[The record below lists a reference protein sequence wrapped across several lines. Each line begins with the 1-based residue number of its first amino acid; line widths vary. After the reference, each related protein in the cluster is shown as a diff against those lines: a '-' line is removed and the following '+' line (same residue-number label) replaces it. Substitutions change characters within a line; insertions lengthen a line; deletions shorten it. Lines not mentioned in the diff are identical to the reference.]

1 MFRNVMRLLHTLTY
15 VTPKQAFFRLKYL
28 LSPVHSLKIKRF
40 HSKEKI
46 TPIQC
51 LPIPHSGK
59 LIEKTGSEYHVTL
72 MNLSTEY
79 ENQIYWADV
88 SYGQLWNY
96 QLQYAD
102 FLKQNSL
109 TVIEKEDL
117 LIDLFEWL
125 KSGKLKPEPYP
136 CSLRIMNIIRFL
148 SENPENLN
156 KKNELIDHLY
166 SELLFLENRL
176 EYHLL
181 GNHLMENA
189 FALLMGGTYF
199 QNDRWKNIA
208 NAILLEE
215 VPEQILED
223 GGHFERSPM
232 YHLILLFRF
241 LEALY
246 YLPSDSELYSLFLKT
261 SKQMLGWIDQM
272 SFQNGDL
279 GHFND
284 STDHQAYSKKQIE
297 QMAQKCG
304 ISGYSPTILS
314 ESGYRRF
321 ENENATLLV
330 DACGI
335 KPDYQPGHA
344 HADSFSFILYSDEK
358 PIVIDPGVSTYKAGK
373 RRNWERSTKAH
384 NTVTFHEQNTA
395 DVWGKFR
402 VGKRPNVEIVAEN
415 NAECKLRLK
424 HKLESGDLFEHH
436 RRFHFSH
443 KYVEIFDSVTL
454 NEPVE
459 GRIHLHPGIKIKEL
473 IKNKVILDEGTVIKL
488 QNILLVEEFTYKCSN
503 AFNVRSNSIGIRYE
517 FEHDATL
524 RIYFPGT

>member
-1 MFRNVMRLLHTLTY
+1 MFRKMKRILQTLAY

-28 LSPVHSLKIKRF
+28 LAPVKSLKIKHYR
-40 HSKEKI
+40 SKEKI

-51 LPIPHSGK
+51 LPIPTSK
-59 LIEKTGSEYHVTL
+59 RIIEKTGSGFHVNL
-72 MNLSTEY
+72 LNLSTKY
-79 ENQIYWADV
+79 ENQIHWPDY

-96 QLQYAD
+96 HLQYAD
-102 FLKQNSL
+102 FLKQDDL
-109 TVIEKEDL
+109 TVIEKEEL

-136 CSLRIMNIIRFL
+136 CSLRIMNLIRFL
-148 SENPENLN
+148 SKNPESLN
-156 KKNELIDHLY
+156 KRNELIDHLY
-166 SELLFLENRL
+166 SELHFLENRL

-199 QNDRWKNIA
+199 QNERWKNIA
-208 NAILLEE
+208 NAIFLEQ
-215 VPEQILED
+215 VLEQILKD

-241 LEALY
+241 LEAIY
-246 YLPSDSELYSLFLKT
+246 YQPSYSELSSLFLNT

-272 SFQNGDL
+272 SFRNEDL
-279 GHFND
+279 AHFND
-284 STDHQAYSKKQIE
+284 STDHQAHSKKQIL
-297 QMAQKCG
+297 QMAQECG
-304 ISGYSPTILS
+304 ITEYPPTVLN

-321 ENENATLLV
+321 ENENASLLL

-344 HADSFSFILYSDEK
+344 HADSLSFILYSHGK
-358 PIVIDPGVSTYKAGK
+358 PIVIDPGVSTYEACK

-384 NTVTFHEQNTA
+384 NTVTFREQNTA

-402 VGKRPNVEIVAEN
+402 VGKRPNVNIVEESDT
-415 NAECKLRLK
+415 ECKIQLR
-424 HKLESGDLFEHH
+424 HKLESGSHFEHH
-436 RRFHFSH
+436 RKFHLSH
-443 KYVEIFDSVTL
+443 EYVEIFDSVTL
-454 NEPVE
+454 NEPIE
-459 GRIHLHPGIKIKEL
+459 GRIHLHPDTKIKEL
-473 IKNKVILDEGTVIKL
+473 TKNKVILDEGTIIKL
-488 QNILLVEEFTYKCSN
+488 QNILLIEEFAYKCSN
-503 AFNVRSNSIGIRYE
+503 AFNVRSDSIGIRYE
-517 FEHDATL
+517 FEFDATL

>member
-1 MFRNVMRLLHTLTY
+1 MKRILQTLAY

-28 LSPVHSLKIKRF
+28 LAPVQSLKIKNYR
-40 HSKEKI
+40 SKEKV

-51 LPIPHSGK
+51 LPIPPSK
-59 LIEKTGSEYHVTL
+59 KIIEKTGAGYHVTL
-72 MNLSTEY
+72 LNLSTKY
-79 ENQIYWADV
+79 ENQIQWADN

-96 QLQYAD
+96 HLQYAD
-102 FLKQNSL
+102 FLKQDDLSV
-109 TVIEKEDL
+109 TEKEDL
-117 LIDLFEWL
+117 LIDLYEWL

-136 CSLRIMNIIRFL
+136 SSLRIMNLIRFL
-148 SENPENLN
+148 SENQEDLN

-166 SELLFLENRL
+166 SELLFLENQL

-199 QNDRWKNIA
+199 QNDRWKNVA
-208 NAILLEE
+208 NAIFLEQ
-215 VPEQILED
+215 VAEQILKD

-261 SKQMLGWIDQM
+261 SKQMLVWIDQM
-272 SFQNGDL
+272 SFRNGDL
-279 GHFND
+279 AHFND
-284 STDHQAYSKKQIE
+284 STDHQAYSKKQILR
-297 QMAQKCG
+297 MAQKCG
-304 ISGYSPTILS
+304 ITEYSAIILND
-314 ESGYRRF
+314 SGYRRF
-321 ENENATLLV
+321 ENENASLLV

-344 HADSFSFILYSDEK
+344 HADSLSFILYSHGK
-358 PIVIDPGVSTYKAGK
+358 PIVIDPGVSTYEDGK

-384 NTVTFHEQNTA
+384 NTVTFRQQNTA

-402 VGKRPNVEIVAEN
+402 VGKRPNVKIVEESD
-415 NAECKLRLK
+415 AECKLRLR
-424 HKLESGDLFEHH
+424 HKLKSGDLFEHH
-436 RRFHFSH
+436 RKFHFSH
-443 KYVEIFDSVTL
+443 EFVEIFDSVTL
-454 NEPVE
+454 NKIVE
-459 GRIHLHPGIKIKEL
+459 GRLHLHPSIKIKEL
-473 IKNKVILDEGTVIKL
+473 TKNRVILYEGTVIKL
-488 QNILLVEEFTYKCSN
+488 QNILLIEEFTYKCSN
-503 AFNVRSNSIGIRYE
+503 AFNVRINSTGIRYE
-517 FEHDATL
+517 FERDATL

>member
-1 MFRNVMRLLHTLTY
+1 MFRKMKRILQTLAY
-15 VTPKQAFFRLKYL
+15 VTPKQVIFRLKYL
-28 LSPVHSLKIKRF
+28 LAPVQSLKIKRF
-40 HSKEKI
+40 RSKEKV

-51 LPIPHSGK
+51 LPIPPSK
-59 LIEKTGSEYHVTL
+59 KIIEKTGTGYHVTL
-72 MNLSTEY
+72 LNLSKKY
-79 ENQIYWADV
+79 EHQIHWADD

-102 FLKQNSL
+102 FLKQDGL

-117 LIDLFEWL
+117 LIELYEWL

-136 CSLRIMNIIRFL
+136 CSLRIMNLIRFL
-148 SENPENLN
+148 SGNQENLN

-199 QNDRWKNIA
+199 QSVRWKDLA
-208 NAILLEE
+208 NAIFLKQ
-215 VPEQILED
+215 VPEQILKD

-241 LEALY
+241 LEVLY
-246 YLPSDSELYSLFLKT
+246 YQSPDSELYSLFLKT
-261 SKQMLGWIDQM
+261 SNQMLGWIDQM
-272 SFQNGDL
+272 SFRNGDL
-279 GHFND
+279 AHFND
-284 STDHQAYSKKQIE
+284 STDHQAYSKKQIL

-304 ISGYSPTILS
+304 ISEYSPTILNES
-314 ESGYRRF
+314 EYRRF
-321 ENENATLLV
+321 ENENASLLV
-330 DACGI
+330 DASGI

-344 HADSFSFILYSDEK
+344 HADSLSFILYSHGK
-358 PIVIDPGVSTYKAGK
+358 PIVIDPGVSTYEAGK

-384 NTVTFHEQNTA
+384 NTVTFREQNTA

-402 VGKRPNVEIVAEN
+402 VGKRPNVKMVEESD
-415 NAECKLRLK
+415 AECILRLR

-436 RRFHFSH
+436 RKFHFSH
-443 KYVEIFDSVTL
+443 EYVEIFDSVTL

-473 IKNKVILDEGTVIKL
+473 TKNKVILDVGTVIKL
-488 QNILLVEEFTYKCSN
+488 QNILLTKEFTYKCSN
-503 AFNVRSNSIGIRYE
+503 AFNVRSNSIGIRYK
-517 FEHDATL
+517 FEHDATI